1 MGGGGGGA
9 DWILILTVLY
19 LEYIYSLVKYT
30 FSKKNGWSLQAN
42 NASENTIG
50 EQTPNQ
56 SGLA

>member
-1 MGGGGGGA
+1 LYFNF
-9 DWILILTVLY
+9 DRVLFGV
-19 LEYIYSLVKYT
+19 YSLVKYI
-30 FSKKNGWSLQAN
+30 FSNKNGWSLQAN